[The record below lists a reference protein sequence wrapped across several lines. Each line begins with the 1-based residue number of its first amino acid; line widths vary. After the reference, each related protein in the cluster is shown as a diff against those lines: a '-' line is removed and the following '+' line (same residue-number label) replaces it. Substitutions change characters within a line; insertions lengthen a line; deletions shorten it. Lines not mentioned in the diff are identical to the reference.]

1 MISNSFPELSIVI
14 PAYNAEKHLARSINS
29 VLKQTSRN
37 IELLLVDDGSTDETA
52 ARARELLRSAD
63 FPWRVYRQENGGVSN
78 ARNSGIR
85 LSKGRF
91 IHFLDS
97 DDEIREEFVEKM
109 LNEAQT
115 NDSDIVV
122 CGQEI
127 VLNGR
132 ETPQAVFNC
141 FPEDNRD
148 DNFSNNLHLI
158 AEVLFSRLPL
168 GIGSIILR
176 KEFLTECNLCFTPGC
191 NHGEDRE
198 FIVKAFSKARR
209 ISSISDVM
217 FRYIIVEGSLSHVAN
232 LRRFEDVATYFRLAK
247 YLEREL
253 PDGRLVRIV
262 RNYVI
267 PTRITSTVEY
277 LAFNG
282 YDKKALRKISR
293 NSSIRSSLRNF
304 WFGSGAANS
313 FKEWL
318 RCRLLLISFDLF
330 LLVMKLKKGKPACVK
345 WPSLGT

>member
-1 MISNSFPELSIVI
+1 MTNNSFPELTIVI

-29 VLKQTSRN
+29 VLKQTCRN
-37 IELLLVDDGSTDETA
+37 VELILVDDGSTDETA

-63 FPWRVYRQENGGVSN
+63 FPWRVYSQENAGVSN
-78 ARNSGIR
+78 ARNIGIE
-85 LSKGRF
+85 LSKGKF

-115 NDSDIVV
+115 SDSDITI
-122 CGQEI
+122 CGQEN
-127 VLNGR
+127 VVDFR
-132 ETPQAVFNC
+132 ETPQAIFNC
-141 FPEDNRD
+141 FPEDNRKD
-148 DNFSNNLHLI
+148 SFSNNFHLI
-158 AEVLFSRLPL
+158 VDVLFSRLAL
-168 GIGSIILR
+168 STSSIILR
-176 KEFLTECNLCFTPGC
+176 KEFLSESNLRFTPGC

-209 ISSISDVM
+209 ISTVSDVM

-247 YLEREL
+247 YFEREM
-253 PDGRLVRIV
+253 PDERLAKIV
-262 RNYVI
+262 RSFVI
-267 PTRITSTVEY
+267 PTRITSAFEY

-282 YDKKALRKISR
+282 YDKKELRKISR
-293 NSSIRSSLRNF
+293 NSSIRNSLRNF
-304 WFGSGAANS
+304 TLDRRAPNS

-330 LLVMKLKKGKPACVK
+330 LAVMKVKKNK
-345 WPSLGT
+345 LI